1 MESLSIKLASQAVD
15 SPEARHLR
23 GAMVEYQLAAR
34 GIRDVRVLEAMRSL
48 PRHLFCPSNTPL
60 DEAYGDFPLPVGHGQ
75 TISQPLMVADM
86 LQCLE
91 LKGDETVLE
100 IGTGSGYNAALLGL
114 LAGRVVSLEI
124 ISGLAESARHRLER
138 LGLGGMVEV
147 VVADGSLGWPAV
159 APYDGIVVTAGAP
172 GIPATL
178 KEQLRDGGRLVIP
191 VGDRFFQELLV
202 VRRRGND
209 FPTRPAGGCRFVPLT
224 GQHGWK

>member
-1 MESLSIKLASQAVD
+1 MNSLPEIIHSPELD
-15 SPEARHLR
+15 PPEARQYRHE
-23 GAMVEYQLAAR
+23 MVTTQLMAR
-34 GIRDVRVLEAMRSL
+34 GIRDHRVLEAMRNL

-114 LAGRVVSLEI
+114 LARRVVSLEI
-124 ISGLAESARHRLER
+124 ISGLAESARHRLEQ
-138 LGLGGMVEV
+138 LELGGAVEV
-147 VVADGSLGWPAV
+147 VVADGSLGWPAG

-209 FPTRPAGGCRFVPLT
+209 FPMRPAGGCRFVPLT

>member
-1 MESLSIKLASQAVD
+1 MNSLPEIIHSPELD
-15 SPEARHLR
+15 PPEARQYRHE
-23 GAMVEYQLAAR
+23 MVTTQLMAC
-34 GIRDVRVLEAMRSL
+34 GIRDHRVLEAMRNL

-114 LAGRVVSLEI
+114 LARRVVSLEI
-124 ISGLAESARHRLER
+124 ISGLAESASHRLEQ
-138 LGLGGMVEV
+138 LELGGAVEV
-147 VVADGSLGWPAV
+147 VVADGSLGWPAG
-159 APYDGIVVTAGAP
+159 APYDGIVVTAGTP

-209 FPTRPAGGCRFVPLT
+209 FPMRPAGGCRFVPLT